1 MRCYFLKVFGSFD
14 LSILV
19 GKDIRMIC
27 RSASDSLLAGFVLI
41 KDRCVVIRWN
51 VPLFDVMNKEAGALA
66 EDVSVIKVATNHFIY
81 LIIK

>member
-1 MRCYFLKVFGSFD
+1 VRCYFLKVFGSFD

-51 VPLFDVMNKEAGALA
+51 VPLFDVMNKEAGTLT
-66 EDVSVIKVATNHFIY
+66 EDVSVITVTTNHFIY
-81 LIIK
+81 